1 MPIEAE
7 KRLTAW
13 SYSRIQKHK
22 ECPLACRLAN
32 IDKIR
37 EPASD
42 DPNNALV
49 RGQRIES
56 EAFGY
61 VLGKGSLPESC
72 KLFPTELAQ
81 LRKNKKA
88 VRLKMKIAFDKTWRV
103 LCLFD
108 GGGKIP
114 QAYFGQDVWLRMEF
128 DAIFEE
134 LLPGQKKHW
143 RVHVVDLKT
152 GKIRAEKF
160 DQFELYNLI
169 AMLIAQ
175 EVLNH
180 DPQVS
185 LAEGWYLDQGK
196 IDGVRTLLKPD
207 VEKEKKRW
215 EQQANSL
222 LSETS
227 WQPKPGNHC
236 RWCFYRKQ
244 NKDAGGGQCPY

>member
-13 SYSRIQKHK
+13 SYSRIQKRK
-22 ECPLACRLAN
+22 QCPLACRLAN
-32 IDKIR
+32 IDSIR
-37 EPASD
+37 EPESA
-42 DPNNALV
+42 DPHNALV
-49 RGQRIES
+49 RGKRIES
-56 EAFGY
+56 EAFEY
-61 VLGKGSLPESC
+61 VLGKGPLPESC
-72 KLFPTELAQ
+72 KLFPTELVQ
-81 LRKNKKA
+81 LRKIKKTL
-88 VRLKMKIAFDKTWRV
+88 RLKMKIAFDKNWGV

-114 QAYFGQDVWLRMEF
+114 QAYFGRDVWLRMEF

-152 GKIRAEKF
+152 GKIYAEKF

-169 AMLIAQ
+169 ALILAQ

-185 LAEGWYLDQGK
+185 LAEGWYLDHGK
-196 IDGVRTLLKPD
+196 IDGVSTMLKSD

-215 EQQANSL
+215 EHEANLL
-222 LSETS
+222 LSETV

-244 NKDAGGGQCPY
+244 NKDAGGGQCLY